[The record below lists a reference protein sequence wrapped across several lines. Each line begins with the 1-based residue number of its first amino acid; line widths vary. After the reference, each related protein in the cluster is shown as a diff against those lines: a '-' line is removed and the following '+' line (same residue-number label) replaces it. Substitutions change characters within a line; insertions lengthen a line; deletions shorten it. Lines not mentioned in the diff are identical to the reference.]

1 MTTPKILVT
10 GAGGKTASYVVEQ
23 LIEEGFP
30 VRALVRRLDE
40 RSDRLTSLG
49 AEVIVGDFLDIESL
63 RSAMAG
69 IKRAYFCY
77 PPADRLLEATTNF
90 AIVAKEVD
98 LEALVNMSQFE
109 VRDAHQSHLANQH
122 WLGER
127 VLEWSG
133 LNVTHIRP
141 TFFAEMS
148 LILNAKTIASE
159 GKMYLPY
166 GDGKHAPVSAED
178 IARVVVGVLTNPG
191 PHTGEIYKV
200 TGPEDLSIAEIAE
213 IFNTALGKPVEY
225 VDIPLE
231 VWQKALADLGLSPFL
246 IQHLGHM
253 AEDHKNGFFA
263 GVTNVVQNVGG
274 RQPQSLEDFI
284 RANAQAF
291 GA

>member
-1 MTTPKILVT
+1 MTTPKVLVT

-49 AEVIVGDFLDIESL
+49 AEVVVGDFLDIESL

-69 IKRAYFCY
+69 LKRAYFCY

-90 AIVAKEVD
+90 AIVAKEVS

-109 VRDAHQSHLANQH
+109 VRDAHPSHLANQH

-127 VLEWSG
+127 VLEWADVG
-133 LNVTHIRP
+133 VTHIRP

-148 LILNAKTIASE
+148 LILNGKTIASE

-263 GVTNVVQNVGG
+263 GVTDVVHKVGG

>member
-1 MTTPKILVT
+1 MTTPKVLVT

-49 AEVIVGDFLDIESL
+49 AEVVVGDFLDIESL

-69 IKRAYFCY
+69 LKRAYFCY

-90 AIVAKEVD
+90 AIVAKEVS

-109 VRDAHQSHLANQH
+109 VRDANPSHLANKH

-127 VLEWSG
+127 VLEWADVG
-133 LNVTHIRP
+133 VTHIRP

-148 LILNAKTIASE
+148 LILNGKTIASE

-213 IFNTALGKPVEY
+213 IFNSALGYPFDY

-263 GVTNVVQNVGG
+263 GVTNVVHKVGG

>member
-49 AEVIVGDFLDIESL
+49 AEVVVGDFLDIESL

-69 IKRAYFCY
+69 LKRAYFCY

-109 VRDAHQSHLANQH
+109 VRDAHPSHLANQH
-122 WLGER
+122 WLGES
-127 VLEWSG
+127 VLEWAGAS
-133 LNVTHIRP
+133 VTHIRP
-141 TFFAEMS
+141 TFFAEMTV
-148 LILNAKTIASE
+148 ILSGETIASD
-159 GKMYLPY
+159 GKIYLPY
-166 GDGKHAPVSAED
+166 GNGKHAPVAAED
-178 IARVVVGVLTNPG
+178 IARVVVGVLKDPG
-191 PHTGEIYKV
+191 PHAGKIYKV
-200 TGPEDLSIAEIAE
+200 TGQKELSITEIAA
-213 IFNTALGKPVEY
+213 IFTEVLGKPVEY

-231 VWQKALADLGLSPFL
+231 AWQKALADLGLSPFL

-253 AEDHKNGFFA
+253 AEDRKNGHFA
-263 GVTNVVQNVGG
+263 GVTDVVQNVGG
-274 RQPQSLEDFI
+274 REPQSLEDFI
-284 RANAQAF
+284 RANAKAF

>member
-49 AEVIVGDFLDIESL
+49 AEVVVGDFLDIESL

-253 AEDHKNGFFA
+253 AVDHKNGFFA
-263 GVTNVVQNVGG
+263 GVTNVVHKVGG

-284 RANAQAF
+284 RANAKAF

>member
-148 LILNAKTIASE
+148 LILNAKTITSE

-213 IFNTALGKPVEY
+213 IFNMALGKPVEY

-263 GVTNVVQNVGG
+263 GVTDVVHKVGG

-284 RANAQAF
+284 RANAKAF

>member
-49 AEVIVGDFLDIESL
+49 AEVVVGDFLDIESL

-148 LILNAKTIASE
+148 LILNAKTITSE

-231 VWQKALADLGLSPFL
+231 VWQKALADLSLSPFL

-253 AEDHKNGFFA
+253 AVDHKNGFFA
-263 GVTNVVQNVGG
+263 GVTNVVHKVGG

-284 RANAQAF
+284 RANAKAF

>member
-49 AEVIVGDFLDIESL
+49 AEVVVGDFLDIESL

-148 LILNAKTIASE
+148 LILNAKTITSE

-253 AEDHKNGFFA
+253 AVDHKNGFFA
-263 GVTNVVQNVGG
+263 GVTNVVHKVGG

-284 RANAQAF
+284 RANAKAF

>member
-49 AEVIVGDFLDIESL
+49 AEVVVGDFLDIESL

-231 VWQKALADLGLSPFL
+231 VWQKALADLSLSPFL

-253 AEDHKNGFFA
+253 AVDHKNGFFA
-263 GVTNVVQNVGG
+263 GVTNVVHKVGG

-284 RANAQAF
+284 RANAKAF

>member
-1 MTTPKILVT
+1 MTTPKVLVT

-49 AEVIVGDFLDIESL
+49 AEVVVGDFLDIESL

-69 IKRAYFCY
+69 LKRAYFCY

-90 AIVAKEVD
+90 AIVAKEVS

-109 VRDAHQSHLANQH
+109 VRDAHPSHLANQH

-127 VLEWSG
+127 VLEWADVG
-133 LNVTHIRP
+133 VTHIRP

-148 LILNAKTIASE
+148 LILNGKTIASE

-178 IARVVVGVLTNPG
+178 IARVVVGVLTNPV

-263 GVTNVVQNVGG
+263 GVTDVVHKVGG

>member
-253 AEDHKNGFFA
+253 AVDHKNGFFA
-263 GVTNVVQNVGG
+263 GVTNVVHKVGG

-284 RANAQAF
+284 RANAKAF